1 MARHVLRRIGRL
13 LARNLTARLVI
24 LVMLALMG
32 ITGFNDYSRLTRERE
47 RLLAQAHEDERI
59 FAETLALAVRQNVRR
74 GRPTEEI
81 QELLEDILA
90 RPGLVAVAI
99 YTPSGQV
106 IAERVA
112 AGHSAPRPDERVQEA
127 LTLREAKAGI
137 LDADGSRLLRYIQ
150 PFRWPGGR
158 TAAIEVRQTLAEMEH
173 EFRRAVRESILSRL
187 VVLVLF
193 VLTVIGLT
201 RWNVGRPIRRLIV
214 GARAIG
220 RGDLAQRITLARRDE
235 IGQLADEFNRMAENL
250 QRANEALLRQAEERL
265 RLEQE
270 VQQSQKLAAV
280 GMLAAEVAH
289 EIGTP
294 LNVISGRSEVLQG
307 TLPAGHPERR
317 HLDVILGQITRI
329 NGIVRALLDYTR
341 PQQPTLEAVAL
352 PPVIGR
358 VASLLADRAH
368 RRDVRLLLELPPELP
383 PIQADGDRLQQLFVN
398 LLLNAI
404 DASPRGGAVR
414 VTSGPDPLLP
424 PEGRRGVQRGEAAA
438 PHLVIHV
445 LNPGAGLA
453 VDELDRVFEPFFS
466 TKARGQG
473 TGLGLPIVEQIVR
486 AHRAA
491 IEILSVPDVGT
502 EVILRLP
509 CAGAALQGGGAPLP
523 ASAMEARHDG

>member
-1 MARHVLRRIGRL
+1 MAHHWLRHIGRAL
-13 LARNLTARLVI
+13 TRNLTVRLVI

-47 RLLAQAHEDERI
+47 RLVAQAHEDERI

-90 RPGLVAVAI
+90 RPGLVTVAI
-99 YTPSGQV
+99 YNPAGQL

-112 AGHSAPRPDERVQEA
+112 AGHSSPKADERVREV
-127 LTLREAKAGI
+127 LSLREAQAGI
-137 LDADGSRLLRYIQ
+137 LEADGGRLLRYIQ

-158 TAAIEVRQTLAEMEH
+158 TAAIEVRQTLAEMERD
-173 EFRRAVRESILSRL
+173 FRRAVRESILSRL
-187 VVLVLF
+187 IVLVLF

-201 RWNVGRPIRRLIV
+201 RWNVGRPIRRLIA

-220 RGDLAQRITLARRDE
+220 RGDLAQRITMARRDE

-250 QRANEALLRQAEERL
+250 QAANDALLRQAEERL
-265 RLEQE
+265 RLERE

-307 TLPAGHPERR
+307 VIAAVHPERR
-317 HLDVILGQITRI
+317 HLDVILGQVQRI
-329 NGIVRALLDYTR
+329 NGIIRALLDYTR
-341 PQQPTLEAVAL
+341 PQQPTLQTVELFQIIA
-352 PPVIGR
+352 R
-358 VASLLADRAH
+358 VASLLMDRAH

-383 PIQADGDRLQQLFVN
+383 PVQADADRLQQLFVN

-404 DASPRGGAVR
+404 DASPAGASVR
-414 VTSGPDPLLP
+414 VASGPEPLLP
-424 PEGRRGVQRGEAAA
+424 PEGRNGVQRGEAAP
-438 PHLVIHV
+438 PHVVIHI
-445 LNPGAGLA
+445 LNAGTGLSA
-453 VDELDRVFEPFFS
+453 EELDRVFEPFFS

-486 AHRAA
+486 AHRAS
-491 IEILSVPDVGT
+491 IEILSIPGTGT
-502 EVILRLP
+502 EAIVRLP
-509 CAGAALQGGGAPLP
+509 CAAAPP
-523 ASAMEARHDG
+523 AEGPESPAETVGEGRHDG